1 VTIYESVLAILVSP
15 TNFKVVAVVNVAL
28 GGILLINYFFLLP

>member
-1 VTIYESVLAILVSP
+1 MTTYESVLAILILP
-15 TNFKVVAVVNVAL
+15 INPKVITIISIAL